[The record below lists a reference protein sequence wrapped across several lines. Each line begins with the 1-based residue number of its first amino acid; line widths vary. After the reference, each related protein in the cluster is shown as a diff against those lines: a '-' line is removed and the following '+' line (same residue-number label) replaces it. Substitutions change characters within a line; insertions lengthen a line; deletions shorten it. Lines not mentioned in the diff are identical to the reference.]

1 MPVVK
6 KTRNSVISARLHP
19 PMHAR
24 RPIRFNFRGPREDCD
39 DAAETVWRLVRVSDT
54 AAEVEFKEIAA
65 ASGRRKGGGRE
76 RKPAATASRT
86 GKVCGDVTDAIV
98 DALTRGAP
106 PWRTPWKAEG
116 GVALLPLRACGTP
129 YRGINVVV
137 LWRKAVAKGYSAPF
151 WMTYR
156 QAAARGGQVRKG
168 ERGTTVIK
176 VGTVV
181 RESEVQGEEPTSYG
195 YLRSYRVFNL
205 DQIDGLDEQFHTAT
219 DLPKISGAGA
229 DPALMEWFRRLDV
242 GLESSGSPRAFY
254 DVARDVIHM
263 PPEDFFEDGVT
274 YAGVLL
280 HETIHATGAP
290 HRLDRCL
297 SEAFSDTR
305 YAHEELVAELGS
317 AMAGAL
323 LGIEPRFEENAAYL
337 KEWIKILKSDH
348 RAILKAAAAAQ
359 AACDWLMVQ
368 AGDLSGNPAGK
379 AHPLDSESTANSR
392 DR

>member
-1 MPVVK
+1 MTM
-6 KTRNSVISARLHP
+6 KTRPSGMGVRLNQPTNKRCSVRFHFQGPCQGGDEAIEP
-19 PMHAR
+19 EVWWHAK
-24 RPIRFNFRGPREDCD
+24 
-39 DAAETVWRLVRVSDT
+39 DT
-54 AAEVEFKEIAA
+54 DRATQVEIAA
-65 ASGRRKGGGRE
+65 GAAASSGRKGSGTSRKL
-76 RKPAATASRT
+76 T
-86 GKVCGDVTDAIV
+86 GKVSRTREICGYVTDAIV
-98 DALTRGAP
+98 DALTRGSP
-106 PWRTPWKAEG
+106 PWRTPWKTG
-116 GVALLPLRACGTP
+116 GSAALLPLRACGTP
-129 YRGINVVV
+129 YRGINVVM
-137 LWRKAVAKGYSAPF
+137 LWRKAIAKGYSAPF

-181 RESEVQGEEPTSYG
+181 RESEIPGEEPTRYG

-205 DQIDGLDEQFHTAT
+205 DQIDGLDDQFRAAA
-219 DLPKISGAGA
+219 DRLKISGAGI
-229 DPALMEWFRRLDV
+229 DPALMAWFRRLDV
-242 GLESSGSPRAFY
+242 GLETSGAPRAFY

-263 PPEDFFEDGVT
+263 PPEDCFRDGAT

-290 HRLDRCL
+290 HRLDRRL

-305 YAHEELVAELGS
+305 YAYEELVAELGA

-323 LGIEPRFEENAAYL
+323 LGIEPRFDENAAYV

-348 RAILKAAAAAQ
+348 RAILTAASAAQ
-359 AACDWLMVQ
+359 AACDWLMTQ
-368 AGDLSGNPAGK
+368 AGDLAGNPVAIVNPGDSGPAII
-379 AHPLDSESTANSR
+379 AH

>member
-1 MPVVK
+1 MK
-6 KTRNSVISARLHP
+6 KTKRSGIGARLHRP
-19 PMHAR
+19 THTCHA
-24 RPIRFNFRGPREDCD
+24 IRFNFLGPWQERD
-39 DAAETVWRLVRVSDT
+39 DAAEPAVWRHVRHSKI
-54 AAEVEFKEIAA
+54 AAEADVEEDAA
-65 ASGRRKGGGRE
+65 APSGRKGSCKS
-76 RKPAATASRT
+76 RKPSGTVSRT
-86 GKVCGDVTDAIV
+86 REICGYVTDAMV
-98 DALTRGAP
+98 DALTQGSP
-106 PWRTPWKAEG
+106 PWRTPWKPG
-116 GVALLPLRACGTP
+116 GGAALVPLRACGTP
-129 YRGINVVV
+129 YRGINVVM
-137 LWRKAVAKGYSAPF
+137 LWRKAIAMGYSAPV

-181 RESEVQGEEPTSYG
+181 RESEIPGEEPTRYG

-205 DQIDGLDEQFHTAT
+205 DQIDGLDDQFRAAV
-219 DLPKISGAGA
+219 DRPKISGAGI
-229 DPALMEWFRRLDV
+229 DRALMAWFRRLDV
-242 GLESSGSPRAFY
+242 GLETSGAPRAFY

-263 PPEDFFEDGVT
+263 PPEDCFKDGAT

-290 HRLDRCL
+290 HRLDRRL

-348 RAILKAAAAAQ
+348 RAILKAASAAQ
-359 AACDWLMVQ
+359 AACDWLMTQ
-368 AGDLSGNPAGK
+368 AGDLSGNPVAK
-379 AHPLDSESTANSR
+379 SHPEVSESPVIANGL
-392 DR
+392 

>member
-1 MPVVK
+1 MAMKV
-6 KTRNSVISARLHP
+6 RASVINAQLNPLARKCHSF
-19 PMHAR
+19 
-24 RPIRFNFRGPREDCD
+24 RFNFRGPLEERD
-39 DAAETVWRLVRVSDT
+39 DAADPVWRHAWGSNT
-54 AAEVEFKEIAA
+54 AKQAEVEEVAA
-65 ASGRRKGGGRE
+65 ASGE
-76 RKPAATASRT
+76 RKARQLSATVSRT
-86 GKVCGDVTDAIV
+86 RAICGEVTDAIV
-98 DALTRGAP
+98 DALTRGSP
-106 PWRTPWKAEG
+106 PWRAPWTAG
-116 GVALLPLRACGTP
+116 GGTALLPLRACGTP

-137 LWRKAVAKGYSAPF
+137 LWRKAIAKGYSAPF

-168 ERGTTVIK
+168 ERGTRVIK

-181 RESEVQGEEPTSYG
+181 RESEIPGEEPTTYG

-205 DQIDGLDEQFHTAT
+205 DQIDGLDERFRAPADRST
-219 DLPKISGAGA
+219 ISGTGV
-229 DPALMEWFRRLDV
+229 DPALMAWFRRLDV
-242 GLESSGSPRAFY
+242 GLETSGAPRAFY

-263 PPEDFFEDGVT
+263 PPEDFFKDGAT

-290 HRLDRCL
+290 HRLDRRL
-297 SEAFSDTR
+297 SDAFSDTR

-348 RAILKAAAAAQ
+348 RAILKTASAAQ
-359 AACDWLMVQ
+359 AACDWLMAQ
-368 AGDLSGNPAGK
+368 AGDLAGSPAGRQ
-379 AHPLDSESTANSR
+379 PPIEPD
-392 DR
+392 